1 MIVNTGTARM
11 APGTPHIQYLKLR
24 EKDDRHWV
32 YRESV
37 REQQTLGFENSAVY
51 QDAGDAFAAAQ
62 RSIVAPSP
70 AQCTATSTAAST
82 CSERSS
88 ATRLSA

>member
-1 MIVNTGTARM
+1 MIVNTGTARI

-62 RSIVAPSP
+62 RSIVAPSRRSVPLHQQRPQP
-70 AQCTATSTAAST
+70 A
-82 CSERSS
+82 RSDHP
-88 ATRLSA
+88 RPD